1 MRPPS
6 EIFSISGVCILST
19 RVRLWRMLIRH
30 RRTRVSERDVYKRQG
45 KEIFSVFSQIGY
57 EWGDDANYDGE
68 RAAQELLKSLN

>member
-1 MRPPS
+1 MIAYSKNS
-6 EIFSISGVCILST
+6 ELMQDEDFRKALVDSFIELAET
-19 RVRLWRMLIRH
+19 D
-30 RRTRVSERDVYKRQG
+30 EG